1 MSAKKS
7 EGQFPMCCR
16 AALALSK
23 ACFLCLKYIR
33 AEYGVLVR
41 VWNGVPDRV
50 VPPVG
55 HLRHHVMVTIVPGK
69 LSAFDKVCRG
79 ATEYAG
85 NIQRFRLC
93 EG

>member
-1 MSAKKS
+1 
-7 EGQFPMCCR
+7 MCCR

-23 ACFLCLKYIR
+23 TCFLCLKYIGMGCEFLDHVQIGLR
-33 AEYGVLVR
+33 GWIELS
-41 VWNGVPDRV
+41 
-50 VPPVG
+50 VG
-55 HLRHHVMVTIVPGK
+55 HLRHHVMVTIVPSK

>member
-1 MSAKKS
+1 
-7 EGQFPMCCR
+7 MCFR

-33 AEYGVLVR
+33 AGYRVLDP
-41 VWNGVPDRV
+41 VWNGVPDR
-50 VPPVG
+50 VG

-79 ATEYAG
+79 ATEYAS
-85 NIQRFRLC
+85 NIQRFRLR